1 MVHTRATN
9 SRTTTATR
17 KKRGRLFRRST
28 PRIRRHRRRVALEV
42 RCSLVRIKPHR
53 IFVDSSMTRHAV
65 FQESTGV
72 DQGDTDDTQ
81 AIRTLRG
88 DSDIIEFTRKLR
100 PAPQESEAVE
110 AVEAVVPCQCDA
122 RKEHS
127 STESAERRARGNRDD
142 QETGDRDARRALLFR
157 AESIARLSRQAK
169 RNSEWDR
176 MIDK

>member
-1 MVHTRATN
+1 MFVSAYK
-9 SRTTTATR
+9 TAPR
-17 KKRGRLFRRST
+17 FFDST
-28 PRIRRHRRRVALEV
+28 
-42 RCSLVRIKPHR
+42 
-53 IFVDSSMTRHAV
+53 MTRHAV

-72 DQGDTDDTQ
+72 DQGNTDDTQ

-88 DSDIIEFTRKLR
+88 DSDVIEFTRKLR
-100 PAPQESEAVE
+100 PAPRESAAME
-110 AVEAVVPCQCDA
+110 AVEAVVSCQCDA

-127 STESAERRARGNRDD
+127 GVESANCRARGKRGD

-169 RNSEWDR
+169 RNFEWDG